1 MNNLF
6 ILVGRIT
13 KDLELRYTKKGKAV
27 VDLNLAINNSKDDTT
42 FVTTTVFGKIAES
55 TNEYCKKGDLIG
67 VSGSIKN
74 HNWEDKNGA
83 KHYDYTFLV
92 NKVSFLQTKPKQE
105 NKEEQTDIYTQFGT
119 TIKAEEVDSIPDDM
133 LPF

>member
-6 ILVGRIT
+6 IFVGRIT
-13 KDLELRYTKKGKAV
+13 KDLELRYTKEGKAV

-42 FVTTTVFGKIAES
+42 FITVTVFGRIAES

-83 KHYDYTFLV
+83 KHYDLTFLA
-92 NKVSFLQTKPKQE
+92 NKISFLQSKPKQE
-105 NKEEQTDIYTQFGT
+105 NKEEQTDIYSQVGN